1 MPESATEKRIACFL
15 PDMGGGGAERVMLA
29 SIRDLVRRGHAVDLL
44 LMEAEGELL
53 GLLPPEVR
61 VIDLKARRIRDSVM
75 PLRRYLRREKPDA
88 LHAQMWPM
96 TVVAVIAHRLAG
108 SGARLMISDQSA
120 LSPHMKTPLQLRAL
134 AWSARMFYPRADFRV
149 MCAADAA
156 TDLARVSGLDAGMF
170 EIITNPI
177 EPPAALETNARVEAL
192 WGGAEGRIL
201 NVGSLKG
208 QKNQAL
214 LLRAFAASKARGGAK
229 LMILGEGPLRGEL
242 EALAREHGIA
252 DRVIMPGFDVDP
264 WPYLASADMFVLS
277 SDYEG
282 FPLVLAEA
290 MYAGLRL
297 VSTDCPSGP
306 RELTDGGRFGQ
317 LVPCRDAEALA
328 QAIDRSWDLP
338 HDPQGQR
345 QRAIATAGPT
355 QIARYSDLL
364 TEGAG
369 P

>member
-53 GLLPPEVR
+53 GLLPPQVR
-61 VIDLKARRIRDSVM
+61 VIDLKVRRIRDAVM

-88 LHAQMWPM
+88 FHAQMWPM
-96 TVVAVIAHRLAG
+96 TVVAVIAHRLA
-108 SGARLMISDQSA
+108 SSRARLMISDQSA
-120 LSPHMKTPLQLRAL
+120 LSPHMKGALQLRAL
-134 AWSARMFYPRADFRV
+134 KWSTRLFYPRADVRV
-149 MCAADAA
+149 MCAGDAA
-156 TDLARVSGLDAGMF
+156 DDLVALAGLARSSF
-170 EIITNPI
+170 ETITNPI
-177 EPPAALETNARVEAL
+177 DPPAELATNPRVEAL
-192 WGGAEGRIL
+192 WGGADGRII
-201 NVGSLKG
+201 NCGSLKH
-208 QKNQAL
+208 QKNQAN
-214 LLRAFAASKARGGAK
+214 LLRAFAQTRSRPGSK
-229 LMILGEGPLRGEL
+229 LMILGEGLLRGEL
-242 EALAREHGIA
+242 EALARELGIA
-252 DRVIMPGFDVDP
+252 GRVIMPGFDVDP

-345 QRAIATAGPT
+345 ERAIATAGPT